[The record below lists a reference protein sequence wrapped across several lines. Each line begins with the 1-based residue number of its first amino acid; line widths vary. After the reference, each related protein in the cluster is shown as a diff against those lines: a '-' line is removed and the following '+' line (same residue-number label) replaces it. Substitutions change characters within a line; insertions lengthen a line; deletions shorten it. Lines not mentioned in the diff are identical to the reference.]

1 MSNGS
6 KKASHSMLRGIGIFL
21 LVLLLTAGGF
31 LGLLY
36 YTLTTDTVTVDDPA
50 ALAAQAPMP
59 ASRRFAFDADKET
72 AQICLDKSDLWWLLL
87 PELEENLLENVNRE
101 LENFRGET
109 PQQTVLALVSQNK
122 KRVSNHNNY

>member
-59 ASRRFAFDADKET
+59 TSRRFAFDSAKET
-72 AQICLDKSDLWWLLL
+72 AQLCLDKSDLWWLLL

-101 LENFRGET
+101 LENFQGET